1 MPQDR
6 QTKLDTTI
14 SSVSPEAM
22 ERTRQE
28 VDAVRQKLDE
38 HDQSIFIEPSDL
50 ISEPPGPPPL
60 PGEKERLDKLQ
71 VIQDVQLILVDKY
84 KRGSQ
89 LMLGAFVL
97 LLIGTIGIGGIYL
110 KNLELYDQMALL
122 QEEQRKSNE
131 SQHKIA
137 ESASQIEKKAEETK
151 DAVEATQKK
160 VDKAVEAAPKIEVD
174 AQGRTKLVVPT
185 ASATPK
191 KTPLPTHIQVE
202 PKKP

>member
-28 VDAVRQKLDE
+28 VDAVRQKLDA

-50 ISEPPGPPPL
+50 ISEPPGPPPP

-84 KRGSQ
+84 KRGTQ

-131 SQHKIA
+131 SLPKIA
-137 ESASQIEKKAEETK
+137 ESQTQIEKKAEETK
-151 DAVEATQKK
+151 DAVEETQKK
-160 VDKAVEAAPKIEVD
+160 VDKAVENAPKIEVD

-185 ASATPK
+185 ATATTK
-191 KTPLPTHIQVE
+191 KTPLPTHIQLE

>member
-60 PGEKERLDKLQ
+60 PGEKERIDKLQ
-71 VIQDVQLILVDKY
+71 LIQDVQLILVDKY